1 MLLLQIIGAIFAIFI
16 IILLHE
22 FGHFL
27 MARACGVRVL
37 QFSIGFGKTL
47 YAWSGKTGT
56 EYRLAILPLGGY
68 VRMLDDSSTD
78 EPLPDDAF
86 PRKPLYKRFLIVAA
100 GPLMNG
106 IVAVVLLA
114 AINMIG
120 TRSLRPIIGQ
130 VAPASIAAR
139 AGLQAQDQLTLVG
152 RKKVKNWSDVNLAIV
167 SHLGDRVATTVMRQ
181 GRLYSLNMDL
191 SQVTLQERRV
201 DILSLIGLSM
211 YIPSSPP
218 ILKSLLSGKSAALA
232 GLQAGDQILKIGT
245 QHFSRWQDLV
255 AYVRQHPG
263 QATIVSVLRAGK
275 TISLPLVIGKK
286 NEQSVKIGSLG
297 VMLKVPPLPESL
309 LYRHRSDFFSA
320 WLPALRE
327 TAAMFK
333 ANIDVLV
340 RIIRGDI
347 STRLLSG
354 PVSVF
359 HMAGQATLAGLV
371 NYLRFIAFISVA
383 IGFINLLPVPGL
395 DGGHILFQAI
405 ECVIRRPVSAATQR
419 VALLIGFSILLF
431 VMLFATVNDLNFLF
445 E

>member
-1 MLLLQIIGAIFAIFI
+1 MLLLQVVGAIFAIFI

-47 YAWSGKTGT
+47 YAWHGKTGT

-68 VRMLDDSSTD
+68 VRMLDDSSAE

-86 PRKPLYKRFLIVAA
+86 PRKPLYRRFLIVFA

-106 IVAVVLLA
+106 VIAVVLLA
-114 AINMIG
+114 AINVIG

-130 VAPASIAAR
+130 VAPASIAAT
-139 AGLQAQDQLTLVG
+139 AGLQPQDRLINIGQKEV
-152 RKKVKNWSDVNLAIV
+152 NSWPDVNLAIV
-167 SHLGDRVATTVMRQ
+167 SHLGDRVAVKVMRQ
-181 GRLYSLNMDL
+181 GHVYSSSMDL

-201 DILSLIGLSM
+201 DILNLLGLTI
-211 YIPSSPP
+211 YLPSSPP
-218 ILKSLLSGKSAALA
+218 ILKSLLPGKAAALA
-232 GLQAGDQILKIGT
+232 GLQAGDQILTIGEK
-245 QHFSRWQDLV
+245 HFSHWQDLV
-255 AYVRQHPG
+255 TYVRQHPG
-263 QATIVSVLRAGK
+263 QSTVMRARRAGN
-275 TISLPLVIGKK
+275 TISMPVVIGKK
-286 NEQSVKIGSLG
+286 NEQGEQVGSLG

-309 LYRHRSDFFSA
+309 LYRQRSGFFSA

-327 TAAMFK
+327 TAAMFQ

-359 HMAGQATLAGLV
+359 HMAGQATLAGIV
-371 NYLRFIAFISVA
+371 NYLRFIAFVSVA
-383 IGFINLLPVPGL
+383 IGFINLLPIPGL

-405 ECVIRRPVSAATQR
+405 ECIFRRPVPVAAQR
-419 VALLIGFSILLF
+419 VALLIGFSILLC

-445 E
+445 Q